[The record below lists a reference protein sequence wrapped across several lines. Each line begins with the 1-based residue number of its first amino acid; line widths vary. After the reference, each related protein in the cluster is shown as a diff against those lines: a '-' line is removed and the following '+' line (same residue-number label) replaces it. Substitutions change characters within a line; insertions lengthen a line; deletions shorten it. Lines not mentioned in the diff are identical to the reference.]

1 MKALSVRRRDTGD
14 YRRKTAGQALVEIA
28 LVLPLFLILVMTL
41 FDFGRVI
48 FVQNAI
54 TNDARQAVRE
64 AVVNASYTDTK
75 YNAIRAVA
83 EQKPLLVALGN
94 SDVKGAPS
102 LTCPVHSDNVDAS
115 TCFYAGA
122 ATGDGKPQAGGRVEV
137 NITVS
142 VPIITPI
149 LSTVLG
155 GSFTLTARSVG
166 FVQCSGC

>member
-14 YRRKTAGQALVEIA
+14 YRRKTAGQGLVEIA

-94 SDVKGAPS
+94 SDVKGAS
-102 LTCPVHSDNVDAS
+102 LTCPAHSDNVDAS

-122 ATGDGKPQAGGRVEV
+122 ATGDGKPEAGGRVEV

-149 LSTVLG
+149 MSTVLG